1 MAETVYVVGQVLSN
15 RAILTHSDV
24 LYVLRM
30 ATTLG
35 YASIIAESL
44 EVVHGLSSSK
54 FFKSLKC

>member
-1 MAETVYVVGQVLSN
+1 MTDTVDVLGQVLSN
-15 RAILTHSDV
+15 RVIHTLSDV

-35 YASIIAESL
+35 YGSMILKSL
-44 EVVHGLSSSK
+44 EVVHGPSSSK